1 LDRPQSFAGAQ
12 EQAWVS
18 VEQLREM
25 MIAEGER
32 VEVSRMEVKFDS
44 SQDFTRRL
52 TMNQFDL
59 FSQPANSFATLEEVI
74 DALMRMKDDPLANA
88 GTNVVVSRGNPG
100 AKLLIIGEAPGP
112 EENIKG
118 KPFVGRAGQMLD
130 KVLQSANF
138 DPEKDVYITN
148 SVFRMPPGTDGKPFR
163 KPTDQEIDYY
173 RPYVFEIIR
182 MIDPR
187 VILLTGNVASQSVLK
202 KTGITSLRGKWTE
215 MDGRWVM
222 PIFHPSY
229 LLRNPTRDPGSPKAL
244 MWEDI
249 REVRRKYDELTA
261 TN

>member
-1 LDRPQSFAGAQ
+1 MS
-12 EQAWVS
+12 
-18 VEQLREM
+18 
-25 MIAEGER
+25 
-32 VEVSRMEVKFDS
+32 
-44 SQDFTRRL
+44 
-52 TMNQFDL
+52 QFDM
-59 FSQPANSFATLEEVI
+59 FSQQTGRFKSLDEVI
-74 DALMRMKDDPLANA
+74 TALMKMKDDPLADA
-88 GTNVVVSRGNPG
+88 GTNVVVSRGNPE

-148 SVFRMPPGTDGKPFR
+148 SVFRMPPGTDGKVFR

-182 MIDPR
+182 LIDPR
-187 VILLTGNVASQSVLK
+187 VILLTGNVASQSVLR
-202 KTGITSLRGKWTE
+202 KTGITSLRGKWTQ
-215 MDGRWVM
+215 MDRSWVM

-229 LLRNPTRDPGSPKAL
+229 LLRNPVRTPGSPKAL

-249 REVRRKYDELTA
+249 QEVRKKYDELAA
-261 TN
+261 TNP